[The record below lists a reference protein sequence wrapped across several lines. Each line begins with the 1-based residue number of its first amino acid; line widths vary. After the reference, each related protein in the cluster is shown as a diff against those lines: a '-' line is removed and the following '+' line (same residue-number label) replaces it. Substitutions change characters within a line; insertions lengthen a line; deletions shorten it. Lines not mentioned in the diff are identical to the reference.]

1 MSSSE
6 HNQDEGGAAPLRH
19 YGRDLTTGSI
29 PRHLVA
35 FSLPMLA
42 GSALQ
47 VSHSFINAI
56 WVGRFIGEDALAA
69 VTLSQPIIFIVIASA
84 AGLMMAPNILVAQ
97 DAGARDWERLQ
108 RVVQTSYALF
118 GALSFIMLGL
128 GLWNVEGLL
137 RLLNA
142 PPAIFSAAEGYLRVV
157 LWTLPFSFWVF
168 LIGSM
173 LRGIGDSKTPVY
185 FQAVA
190 VLINTILDPLLIFG
204 LAGLPPLGLV
214 GTAWATIISQAI
226 GVTGLL
232 IFVAYKRQLVNP
244 HWRRLRIDGA
254 TALLLLGIGL
264 PSAIQQSVVSVSL
277 FGLTRYVAAFGAD
290 TIAAFGAGLR
300 IDGVAFLPALTMG
313 MAVSTLSGQNLG
325 ARQFGR
331 VREVFRWGLLFSGSI
346 SLLIALAVITRPE
359 FLIQA
364 FTREPEVI
372 AEGSR
377 YLRIVGFTYVLYA
390 LMFVGNGVINGAG
403 HTPVT
408 TIISVVTLWL
418 VRLPLAGY
426 LARTMDSPTGIW
438 YAMVVS
444 VGIGMLTSI
453 GYYATGAWKIPIT
466 NIRWFRQRRRGDTAG
481 EEGRPPK

>member
-1 MSSSE
+1 MSSAE

-19 YGRDLTTGSI
+19 YGRDLTTGSV

-47 VSHSFINAI
+47 VSHSFVNAV
-56 WVGRFIGEDALAA
+56 WVGRFISEDALAA

-118 GALSFIMLGL
+118 GALSFVMLTL

-142 PPAIFSAAEGYLRVV
+142 PDDVFAMAVQYLRVV
-157 LWTLPFSFWVF
+157 LWTLPFSFWLF

-190 VLINTILDPLLIFG
+190 VLINAVLDPLLIFG
-204 LAGLPPLGLV
+204 LAGLPRLGLI
-214 GTAWATIISQAI
+214 GTAWATLISQGIA
-226 GVTGLL
+226 VAGLL
-232 IFVAYKRQLVNP
+232 IYIAKKRQLVNP
-244 HWRRLRIDGA
+244 HWRRLRIDAA
-254 TALLLLGIGL
+254 TAGLLLRIGL
-264 PSAIQQSVVSVSL
+264 PSAVQQSVVSVSL
-277 FGLTRYVAAFGAD
+277 FGLTRFVAAFGAD
-290 TIAAFGAGLR
+290 AIAAFGIGMR

-313 MAVSTLSGQNLG
+313 MATATLSGQNLG

-331 VREVFRWGLLFSGSI
+331 VHEVFRWGMLMSGGI
-346 SLLIALAVITRPE
+346 SLLISLGAVSFPEVLMRIFTPEPAVIA
-359 FLIQA
+359 L
-364 FTREPEVI
+364 
-372 AEGSR
+372 GSQ
-377 YLRIVGFTYVLYA
+377 YLRIVGLNYALYA
-390 LMFVGNGVINGAG
+390 VMFVSNGVINGAG
-403 HTPVT
+403 HTLIT
-408 TIISVVTLWL
+408 TIISVIALL
-418 VRLPLAGY
+418 GVRLPLAWY
-426 LARTMDSPTGIW
+426 LGQRLDSTTGIW
-438 YAMVVS
+438 YGMLAS
-444 VGIGMLTSI
+444 VGVGMLISL
-453 GYYATGAWKIPIT
+453 GYYATGAWKTPIT
-466 NIRWFRQRRRGDTAG
+466 NIRWFRWRAED
-481 EEGRPPK
+481 GR

>member
-6 HNQDEGGAAPLRH
+6 NDHDGGAPLRQ

-47 VSHSFINAI
+47 VSHSFINAV

-69 VTLSQPIIFIVIASA
+69 VTLSQPIIFVIIATA

-118 GALSFIMLGL
+118 GALSFILLAL
-128 GLWNVEGLL
+128 GLWNVGGLL
-137 RLLNA
+137 RLLDA
-142 PPAIFSAAEGYLRVV
+142 PVEIFAAAEGYLRVV
-157 LWTLPFSFWVF
+157 LWTLPFNFWIF

-185 FQAVA
+185 FQTVA
-190 VLINTILDPLLIFG
+190 VVINTILDPVLIFG
-204 LAGLPPLGLV
+204 WAGLPALGLI
-214 GTAWATIISQAI
+214 GTAWATIIAQAI

-232 IFVAYKRQLVNP
+232 IFVMRKRQLVNP
-244 HWRRLRIDGA
+244 NWRRLRIDSS

-313 MAVSTLSGQNLG
+313 MAVATLAGQSLG
-325 ARQFGR
+325 ARQFDR
-331 VREVFRWGLLFSGSI
+331 VRDVFRWACCS
-346 SLLIALAVITRPE
+346 AA
-359 FLIQA
+359 A
-364 FTREPEVI
+364 
-372 AEGSR
+372 SR
-377 YLRIVGFTYVLYA
+377 C
-390 LMFVGNGVINGAG
+390 
-403 HTPVT
+403 
-408 TIISVVTLWL
+408 
-418 VRLPLAGY
+418 
-426 LARTMDSPTGIW
+426 
-438 YAMVVS
+438 
-444 VGIGMLTSI
+444 
-453 GYYATGAWKIPIT
+453 
-466 NIRWFRQRRRGDTAG
+466 
-481 EEGRPPK
+481 